1 MSRTFASL
9 LVALFAVVAIGC
21 NTATAPSS
29 STALSSALTSSFASL
44 PIGFSFVPS
53 TFAGGTAADSDG
65 WAPPEGPGAGQMGPG
80 GDHGDHGDGD
90 HDGVEF
96 DGESAGGSMMCG
108 GLGGAFRGDGLGLG
122 LGFGRR
128 LFGGV
133 FAGTALPGTCLFD
146 ATSGRVVCDT
156 ITHDGMSIVRSA
168 AYTDASGA
176 VQPAFDSLTTNTIN
190 VRVSVTGTKVRR
202 HDTDTSAV
210 QHASDRTVSGLA
222 PGSTQRT
229 VNGTSTGL
237 ETVKGTN
244 RTGSFTAVRTI
255 GDTVTGIVI
264 PVRTDSVTF
273 PTAGT
278 VIRASQVTL
287 TYSGQAPTT
296 STRREVVTYDG
307 TSTATIV
314 ITQNGTTRN
323 CTMTLPHGRLVCA

>member
-21 NTATAPSS
+21 NTTTAPSPP
-29 STALSSALTSSFASL
+29 TALSSALTSSFASL

-80 GDHGDHGDGD
+80 GGQG
-90 HDGVEF
+90 GVDF
-96 DGESAGGSMMCG
+96 DGESPGGSMMCG
-108 GLGGAFRGDGLGLG
+108 GLGGAFGGDGLGLG
-122 LGFGRR
+122 LGFGRG

-133 FAGTALPGTCLFD
+133 FAGTALPGTCAFD
-146 ATSGRVVCDT
+146 ATAGRVVCDT

-168 AYTDASGA
+168 AYKDASGT

-202 HDTDTSAV
+202 NDSDTSAV

-237 ETVKGTN
+237 ENIKGTN

-255 GDTVTGIVI
+255 GDTVAGVVI
-264 PVRTDSVTF
+264 PVHGDSVTF

-278 VIRASQVTL
+278 VIRSSQVVL
-287 TYSGQAPTT
+287 TYAGQSPTT

-307 TSTATIV
+307 SSTAMIV

-323 CTMTLPHGRLVCA
+323 CTMALPHGRLVCA